1 MSAQMTLF
9 AIGHLPEREIALYG
23 LKEKRVHGG
32 SYPLLTQSGK
42 GARVKRE
49 YYG

>member
-1 MSAQMTLF
+1 MTLF
-9 AIGHLPEREIALYG
+9 AIGHLAEGEMALYR

-32 SYPLLTQSGK
+32 SSQLLTQSEK